1 MAEMSTDQ
9 KLDYLI
15 ELTEDL
21 VERQGRIEETQD
33 DLVEKVADLG
43 TPFGSGFE
51 IEQ

>member
-1 MAEMSTDQ
+1 MAEMNIDE

-15 ELTEDL
+15 ELVEDL
-21 VERQGRIEETQD
+21 VERQGRIEEAQD
-33 DLVEKVADLG
+33 DLIEKVADLG